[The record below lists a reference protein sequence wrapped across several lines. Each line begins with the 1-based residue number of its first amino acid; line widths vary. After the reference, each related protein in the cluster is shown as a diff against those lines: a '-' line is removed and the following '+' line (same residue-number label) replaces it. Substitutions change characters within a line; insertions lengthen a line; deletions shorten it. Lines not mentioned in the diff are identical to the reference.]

1 MGFDDVVDRAD
12 HVALTRR
19 RVLQAGGWGLAL
31 LVSGGVVRRSVETAW
46 AAPTSRPLVLPPDV
60 DVQIFQT
67 AASLEN
73 VLVAVYGAALE
84 LPFVQD
90 DNVIRKFAETT
101 LQHHT
106 DHGVAFNDQAGALGG
121 ARQEALHPKY
131 SQFIQDAMPTVTD
144 AAGLI
149 ALAATLEEVATDTY
163 IEDVTRLSDASLR
176 TLVASV
182 MGAESQHLGTL
193 RVFASLIAAGV
204 PGLVAIPTDV
214 TALPANVGIVAAPRG
229 YEIPNLAIPPASG
242 AVT

>member
-1 MGFDDVVDRAD
+1 MEFDDVVDRPD

-19 RVLQAGGWGLAL
+19 RVLQTGGWGLAL

-46 AAPTSRPLVLPPDV
+46 AAPASRPSVLPPDV
-60 DVQIFQT
+60 EVQIFQT

-73 VLVAVYGAALE
+73 VLVALYRAALE

-90 DNVIRKFAETT
+90 HEVVRQFAATT

-121 ARQEALHPKY
+121 ARQEALHLQY
-131 SQFIQDAMPTVTD
+131 SQYIQDAMPKVTD

-163 IEDVTRLSDASLR
+163 IEDLTRIPDASRR

-182 MGAESQHLGTL
+182 MGTESQHLGTL
-193 RVFASLIAAGV
+193 RVLGSLFAAGL
-204 PGLVAIPTDV
+204 PELVAIPTDV
-214 TALPANVGIVAAPRG
+214 TALPAAVGSVAAPRG

-242 AVT
+242 AVS

>member
-1 MGFDDVVDRAD
+1 MEFDVVDRPD
-12 HVALTRR
+12 NVALTRR

-31 LVSGGVVRRSVETAW
+31 LVSGGVLRQSVGTAW
-46 AAPTSRPLVLPPDV
+46 AAPASRPSVLPPDLE
-60 DVQIFQT
+60 VQIFQT

-73 VLVAVYGAALE
+73 VLVALYRAALE

-90 DNVIRKFAETT
+90 DDVVRQFAETT
-101 LQHHT
+101 LQHHS

-121 ARQEALHPKY
+121 ARQEALHLQY
-131 SQFIQDAMPTVTD
+131 SQYIQDVMPTVTD

-163 IEDVTRLSDASLR
+163 IEDVSRLPDASTR

-182 MGAESQHLGTL
+182 MGTESQHLGTL
-193 RVFASLIAAGV
+193 RVFASLIDAGV

-214 TALPANVGIVAAPRG
+214 AALPANVGIVAAHRG

-242 AVT
+242 AVL